1 MAAGGY
7 GGYGN
12 RNHIKNFG
20 CLWTIVLWAAHLSLI
35 QSLIWMGLNIAG
47 IIAYTCNMPI
57 NSLFTYGSLMEY
69 AFYTLYFKGN
79 CIPSDYQQF
88 NRTMLD
94 SVSTVLSPEDI
105 FLWNCVYLAVAFC
118 WCITALLLLTMVR
131 KDNIKYT
138 SAAIYS
144 WIVAIAC
151 INLMDLGLGI
161 IFGLDFDKFN
171 RAAYSYNLS
180 SMNAGEID
188 PQAAQLVAG
197 GVAAI
202 SLMIISFKGVI
213 LWLINVGLMCYL
225 LKLVIEI
232 AYDRDNNDTLFMP
245 PMTDRDSDDIISNRP
260 PIKAYEEEITTKV
273 YTNEAFV
280 PDNRSVVTVEL
291 NQDALARAAR
301 MSSDIL
307 TQGSRFRNVDS
318 YQQYPSP
325 PNNNNISAN
334 NNNHFVKKAS
344 INDKVTIIGTASS
357 PDVIS
362 PYPVPDYTPPMSRAA
377 NGGVHNQRYQ

>member
-1 MAAGGY
+1 M
-7 GGYGN
+7 
-12 RNHIKNFG
+12 
-20 CLWTIVLWAAHLSLI
+20 
-35 QSLIWMGLNIAG
+35 
-47 IIAYTCNMPI
+47 
-57 NSLFTYGSLMEY
+57 
-69 AFYTLYFKGN
+69 
-79 CIPSDYQQF
+79 
-88 NRTMLD
+88 
-94 SVSTVLSPEDI
+94 
-105 FLWNCVYLAVAFC
+105 
-118 WCITALLLLTMVR
+118 R

-232 AYDRDNNDTLFMP
+232 AYDRDNNVSMKFL
-245 PMTDRDSDDIISNRP
+245 
-260 PIKAYEEEITTKV
+260 YV
-273 YTNEAFV
+273 LYV
-280 PDNRSVVTVEL
+280 C
-291 NQDALARAAR
+291 
-301 MSSDIL
+301 
-307 TQGSRFRNVDS
+307 
-318 YQQYPSP
+318 
-325 PNNNNISAN
+325 
-334 NNNHFVKKAS
+334 
-344 INDKVTIIGTASS
+344 
-357 PDVIS
+357 
-362 PYPVPDYTPPMSRAA
+362 
-377 NGGVHNQRYQ
+377 